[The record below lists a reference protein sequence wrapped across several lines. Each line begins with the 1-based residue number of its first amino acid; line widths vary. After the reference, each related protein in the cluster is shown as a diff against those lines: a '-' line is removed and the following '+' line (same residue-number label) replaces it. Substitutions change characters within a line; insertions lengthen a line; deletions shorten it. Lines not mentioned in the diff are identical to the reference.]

1 MAVTL
6 EERKRQLLKGL
17 GLSEWPLLLED
28 LEALTEQALQCLKT
42 ESGYQLV
49 SPPKGKHKKWQA
61 RTSGAG
67 IGQRSLGSFS
77 SAEEAAKQVFY
88 WMVGIT
94 PTPPTP
100 SRMKERNPRNSGKRK
115 LDRCNHSKG
124 VPSQPLSSHSFLTV
138 LSSFRRWSGLA
149 HERLQ
154 AEEDQAADRDHAR
167 GAFIRR
173 GAHPA
178 HVRHLVARVG
188 RGAGRDCAA

>member
-28 LEALTEQALQCLKT
+28 LEALAEQALQCLKKG
-42 ESGYQLV
+42 SGYELV
-49 SPPKGKHKKWQA
+49 SPPKGNNKKWQA
-61 RTSGAG
+61 RTSGAD
-67 IGQRSLGSFS
+67 IGQRNLGSFS
-77 SAEEAAKQVFY
+77 SAEEAAKAVFY
-88 WMVGIT
+88 WIVGIT

-100 SRMKERNPRNSGKRK
+100 SRMKERNSRNSGKRK
-115 LDRCNHSKG
+115 LDRCNHGKG

-138 LSSFRRWSGLA
+138 LSFFRRWSGLA

-154 AEEDQAADRDHAR
+154 AENGQAGDRDQPR
-167 GAFIRR
+167 GAF

-178 HVRHLVARVG
+178 HVCHLLARVG
-188 RGAGRDCAA
+188 RGAGRDGAA

>member
-6 EERKRQLLKGL
+6 EERKRQLLKDL
-17 GLSEWPLLLED
+17 GLSEWPTLLED

-67 IGQRSLGSFS
+67 IGQRSLGYFS
-77 SAEEAAKQVFY
+77 SAEQAAKAVFH
-88 WMVGIT
+88 WVVGIT

-100 SRMKERNPRNSGKRK
+100 SRIKERNPRNSGKRK
-115 LDRCNHSKG
+115 LDRCSHGKG

-138 LSSFRRWSGLA
+138 LSFFRRWSGLA
-149 HERLQ
+149 HERLPAEKCQ
-154 AEEDQAADRDHAR
+154 AGDRDQLRLR
-167 GAFIRR
+167 GAF
-173 GAHPA
+173 GAQPA
-178 HVRHLVARVG
+178 HVRHLLARVG
-188 RGAGRDCAA
+188 RGAGRDGAA